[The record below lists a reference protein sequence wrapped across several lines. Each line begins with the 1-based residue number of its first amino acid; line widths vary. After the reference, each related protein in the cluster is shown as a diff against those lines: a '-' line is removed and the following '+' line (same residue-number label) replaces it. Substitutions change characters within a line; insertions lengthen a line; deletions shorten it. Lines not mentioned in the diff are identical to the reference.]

1 MSPSDLGRAASWYGQ
16 KGYPVF
22 PLHAAAGGRCSC
34 GSGSCEAPG
43 KHPRIARW
51 PQQATTA
58 VAMIRA
64 WWHLWPEANIAL
76 VTGEASGLVVLDVDP
91 RHGGELALNELQDR
105 FGEWPATV
113 TARTGGGGWHY
124 FFRHPGVRV
133 PNSSG
138 LLGPGLDV
146 RGDGGYVVAPPSLH
160 ASGYRYTWDGPRHPA
175 RLEPAPMPDWLLGLL
190 AHPEKGAP
198 DLIPKNPL
206 SELALE
212 EVPEGQRNTSLARL
226 AGHLLRHRVEPFVT
240 LGLLRTWN
248 RQSCRPPMAEEE
260 LARTIESIADSE
272 RRRRRGR

>member
-1 MSPSDLGRAASWYGQ
+1 MPAFILGRAARWYGQ
-16 KGYPVF
+16 RGYPIF
-22 PLHAAAGGRCSC
+22 PLHDVTRGHCSC
-34 GSGSCEAPG
+34 GSGSCESPG
-43 KHPRIARW
+43 KHPRISRW

-91 RHGGELALNELQDR
+91 RHGGELALYELQDR

-113 TARTGGGGWHY
+113 AARTGGGGWHF

-138 LLGPGLDV
+138 LL
-146 RGDGGYVVAPPSLH
+146 
-160 ASGYRYTWDGPRHPA
+160 
-175 RLEPAPMPDWLLGLL
+175 
-190 AHPEKGAP
+190 
-198 DLIPKNPL
+198 
-206 SELALE
+206 
-212 EVPEGQRNTSLARL
+212 
-226 AGHLLRHRVEPFVT
+226 

-260 LARTIESIADSE
+260 LERTIESIADSE